1 MKLVHTYT
9 TRTCI
14 SLQRFHLKLQFTRSY
29 VSGGKSGDSTSND
42 AKPPRLHYESD
53 WMKSFNIWYNEICNY
68 DDGDKIAQDNFLKYV
83 LPWYHSKELVETSR
97 QNIRAF
103 NVQTTLSK
111 YKEQNTTDKDQ
122 WYLNEIRVE
131 KGNPEAVDVQHL
143 VLLHGYGASS
153 GWFYKNFQGIIEN
166 SSKVNNLSIHG
177 LDMIGFGLSGRPYV
191 RFKHDLDTS
200 GSLNIKTE
208 GIKWGKFSTCS
219 KCGGHLDGKKS
230 KELHWCDCSAE
241 EEDLRKGTE
250 EGKARIIVSKSDIVD
265 YLNNHQELIDE
276 VEDVYI
282 ETLEQW
288 RIENGIEKFDLVAHS
303 LGGYLG
309 MAYCLKHPDRVNK
322 IVMVSPGGVERS
334 PFAITNPEYQ
344 EIYKK
349 NDRNGEIVIPVSN
362 HVQDYGFL
370 GRYGFITKTF
380 RDLWNMRFSV
390 LTFLRWLGPFG
401 PKFLIDRNAD
411 KLTRSGNIQDINE
424 IDLFLKYI
432 YSCSVR
438 ASFSET
444 SITRLF
450 DATVVGKTPI
460 LDKLEKFGD
469 RLKDKNMLWVYGE
482 HDFMYKECGVESIK
496 VMEKHLKGQSEET
509 QGTQRMTLINNAG
522 HNMYLDNSAA
532 FNKAIVEFFRY

>member
-1 MKLVHTYT
+1 MNLIQSPTKKQLISI
-9 TRTCI
+9 TR
-14 SLQRFHLKLQFTRSY
+14 KLQLVRCY
-29 VSGGKSGDSTSND
+29 VSESKNRPDLRN

-53 WMKSFNIWYNEICNY
+53 WTKSFNIWYNEISNY
-68 DDGDKIAQDNFLKYV
+68 DDGDRAAHDNFLKYV
-83 LPWYHSKELVETSR
+83 LPWYQPKELVESKR
-97 QNIRAF
+97 QQIRAF
-103 NVQTTLSK
+103 NVQTALK
-111 YKEQNTTDKDQ
+111 GHKTDADQ

-131 KGNPEAVDVQHL
+131 KGNMEVEDRQHL
-143 VLLHGYGASS
+143 VFLHGYGASS

-166 SSKVNNLSIHG
+166 SSNVKNLSIHG

-191 RFKHDLDTS
+191 RFKHDFDTS
-200 GSLNIKTE
+200 GNLEIKTE

-230 KELHWCDCSAE
+230 KDLHWCDCSAE
-241 EEDLRKGTE
+241 EEEMRKGKE
-250 EGKARIIVSKSDIVD
+250 EGKARIIVKKSDIVD
-265 YLNNHQELIDE
+265 YLENHQDLITE
-276 VEDVYI
+276 VEDIYV
-282 ETLEQW
+282 ESLEAW
-288 RIENGIEKFDLVAHS
+288 RIENGIEKFDMVAHS

-309 MAYCLKHPDRVNK
+309 MAYCLKYPDRVNR

-344 EIYKK
+344 EIYRK
-349 NDRNGEIVIPVSN
+349 NDRDGEITIPVSN

-370 GRYGFITKTF
+370 GRYGLISKTF
-380 RDLWNMRFSV
+380 RNLWNMRFSI

-411 KLTRSGNIQDINE
+411 KLTRSGNIQDIQE

-444 SITRLF
+444 SIMRLF

-460 LDKLEKFGD
+460 LDKLEKNGD
-469 RLKDKNMLWVYGE
+469 KLKDKNMMWVYGE
-482 HDFMYKECGVESIK
+482 HDFMYRECGTESIK
-496 VMEKHLKGQSEET
+496 IMEKHIAAGSQE
-509 QGTQRMTLINNAG
+509 MTLINNAG
-522 HNMYLDNSAA
+522 HNMYLDNSVE
-532 FNKAIVEFFRY
+532 FNKAIVKFFRY